1 MPALDP
7 GRTAPVPVGLTERTV
22 APPLAPRP
30 GGTVAPVSAITP
42 DGPE

>member
-30 GGTVAPVSAITP
+30 GTVAPVSAITP